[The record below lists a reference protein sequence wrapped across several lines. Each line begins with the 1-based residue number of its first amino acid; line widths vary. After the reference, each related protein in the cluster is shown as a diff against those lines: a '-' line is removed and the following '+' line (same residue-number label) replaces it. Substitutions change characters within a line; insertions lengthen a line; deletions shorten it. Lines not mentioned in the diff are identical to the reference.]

1 MRGGEKMDRNFSAIF
16 PITLTPKEANQILEN
31 SVLRQLVDQF
41 SKEIL
46 EKKPTPLEAQAVLV
60 TTWETVLRNAKLN
73 LPSQKSETGQFRS

>member
-1 MRGGEKMDRNFSAIF
+1 MLSFLY
-16 PITLTPKEANQILEN
+16 PPVCPLCQ
-31 SVLRQLVDQF
+31 
-41 SKEIL
+41 KEIL